1 MNYIDIIIAIP
12 LVWGL
17 YQGFSKG
24 LIISAASLAALI
36 LGIYGAIKFSH
47 ITSFYLINNFDL
59 SDKYLPIIAFAVTFV
74 IIVVLIHLLAKILD
88 KLVKAVAL
96 GFINRIAGMVFN
108 VFKFAFIL
116 SVIIMILEG
125 FDKKMSFIPKDMK
138 EQSLLYEPLA
148 SIAPM
153 VFPYLNFEKIKEDT
167 PITEFDI

>member
-12 LVWGL
+12 LIWGM

-74 IIVVLIHLLAKILD
+74 AIVVLVHLLAKVLD

-96 GFINRIAGMVFN
+96 GFINRIAGLAFN
-108 VFKFAFIL
+108 VIKYAFLI
-116 SVIIMILEG
+116 SIVIVILEG

-148 SIAPM
+148 GFAPLI
-153 VFPYLNFEKIKEDT
+153 FPYLNFDKIKEDT